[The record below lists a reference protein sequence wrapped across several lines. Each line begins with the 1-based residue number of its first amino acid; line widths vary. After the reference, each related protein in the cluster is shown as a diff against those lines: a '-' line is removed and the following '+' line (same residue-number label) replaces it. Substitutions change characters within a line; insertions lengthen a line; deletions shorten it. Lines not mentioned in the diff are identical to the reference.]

1 MVSIANDKAAA
12 LQQAVVHAKLNGQTI
27 DKRKSNSIDS
37 TGDANGNSGGVVTIK
52 KGRLPSR
59 KLEPLASDKPM
70 NNPKVSPFGGQQLL

>member
-1 MVSIANDKAAA
+1 MSFFPHIFAFRLRYV
-12 LQQAVVHAKLNGQTI
+12 
-27 DKRKSNSIDS
+27 
-37 TGDANGNSGGVVTIK
+37 GVVTIK